1 MTRKRYNVR
10 LRLAATAIAA
20 VLSLSG
26 CTFQEM
32 DRMSRKAQASGD
44 IAREHVSEQMR
55 SSQGALVWTDKPW
68 VNLKPVPTVS
78 RGTRQENFPD
88 CQITLARDGL
98 TLPEIGERIT
108 ALCGVRVIFSP
119 DALAVGQ
126 SSGTTRALNGPLP
139 TPDNNGRI
147 PLDQLGGAVDT
158 AGVTATPLVL
168 SGLRWQGKLSGLL
181 DMIAARTGL
190 TPRMDNGAIL
200 FSLLETR
207 AFQFTFLNTN
217 ITSNAS
223 VTSGSTSSMGT
234 SGGTTNSS
242 VSGDSS
248 SSQQTTV
255 DQSRNVYDDM
265 KKTLETMLTP
275 QKGRFWLS
283 ASTGTLTVTDDGDVV
298 PTLEKLGFLPEQIR
312 LIKRILRLA
321 EGLIILSGPTG
332 AGKST
337 TLRACSD
344 LYLERTRY
352 KKRLL
357 TVEDPPEGRIRGAI
371 QTPILC
377 DKADE
382 AEVRRAWERALSSA
396 LRLDPD
402 AILPGELRDLI
413 SILAGI
419 FAAQTGHLVLTT
431 LHANSAF
438 SIPER
443 MITMGANAGLV
454 ADAQLLIGL
463 ISQRLVQVL
472 CPECRVP
479 WSVKKDQLTPEER
492 EYLEKYCSVEGICR
506 PEHLHFRNEA
516 GCPAC
521 RKAVVIGG
529 KQVATVGQGVAGRS
543 VVAEVVRPDTM
554 LFRLLIQE
562 GKEAAKAYW
571 LSELGGITRRIH
583 LLHKLNAGLVD
594 PLDADLIVPLD
605 EDEVTLSV
613 SDQVTSSSDIDTALI
628 ERLALVIAASV
639 REGLKQGVE
648 DAIKAGITAGMA
660 ALKEVA

>member
-1 MTRKRYNVR
+1 MSEHNDAVLLYHNPETTAHELLVDSQQRTDVAVQQRVMSLMEENPGVTMRLVTRSELLRCSEMARQLSEQGEKG
-10 LRLAATAIAA
+10 LRLEDIKKEVSSRQGDILNYFMVAKEIGASDIHGTTLPGLTRI
-20 VLSLSG
+20 
-26 CTFQEM
+26 EM
-32 DRMSRKAQASGD
+32 RVHGELETISELAEEDGKAQAATIILSMCDVTEPQFYAGRKQD
-44 IAREHVSEQMR
+44 GRVAAKFLRKVGLFGARYSH
-55 SSQGALVWTDKPW
+55 T
-68 VNLKPVPTVS
+68 PT
-78 RGTRQENFPD
+78 
-88 CQITLARDGL
+88 ADGL
-98 TLPEIGERIT
+98 HF
-108 ALCGVRVIFSP
+108 VMRVIP
-119 DALAVGQ
+119 
-126 SSGTTRALNGPLP
+126 
-139 TPDNNGRI
+139 
-147 PLDQLGGAVDT
+147 
-158 AGVTATPLVL
+158 
-168 SGLRWQGKLSGLL
+168 
-181 DMIAARTGL
+181 
-190 TPRMDNGAIL
+190 
-200 FSLLETR
+200 
-207 AFQFTFLNTN
+207 
-217 ITSNAS
+217 
-223 VTSGSTSSMGT
+223 
-234 SGGTTNSS
+234 
-242 VSGDSS
+242 
-248 SSQQTTV
+248 
-255 DQSRNVYDDM
+255 
-265 KKTLETMLTP
+265 
-275 QKGRFWLS
+275 
-283 ASTGTLTVTDDGDVV
+283 DDGDVV

-312 LIKRILRLA
+312 LIKRILRLP

-472 CPECRVP
+472 CPHCRVP
-479 WSVKKDQLTPEER
+479 WSVKKDQLTTEER
-492 EYLEKYCSVEGICR
+492 EYLEKYSSVEGICR
-506 PEHLHFRNEA
+506 PENLHFRNES

-613 SDQVTSSSDIDTALI
+613 SDPVTSSSDIDTALI

>member
-1 MTRKRYNVR
+1 MSEHNDAVLLYHNPETTAHELLVDSQRRTDVAVQQRVMSLMEENPGVTMRLVTRSELLRCSEMARQLSEQGEKG
-10 LRLAATAIAA
+10 LRLEDIKKEVSSRQGDILNYFMVAKEIGASDIHGTTLPGLTRI
-20 VLSLSG
+20 
-26 CTFQEM
+26 EM
-32 DRMSRKAQASGD
+32 RVHGELETISELAEEDGKAQAATIILSMCDVTEPQFYAGRKQD
-44 IAREHVSEQMR
+44 GRVAAKFQRKVGLFGARYSH
-55 SSQGALVWTDKPW
+55 T
-68 VNLKPVPTVS
+68 PT
-78 RGTRQENFPD
+78 
-88 CQITLARDGL
+88 ADGL
-98 TLPEIGERIT
+98 HF
-108 ALCGVRVIFSP
+108 VMRVIP
-119 DALAVGQ
+119 
-126 SSGTTRALNGPLP
+126 
-139 TPDNNGRI
+139 
-147 PLDQLGGAVDT
+147 
-158 AGVTATPLVL
+158 
-168 SGLRWQGKLSGLL
+168 
-181 DMIAARTGL
+181 
-190 TPRMDNGAIL
+190 
-200 FSLLETR
+200 
-207 AFQFTFLNTN
+207 
-217 ITSNAS
+217 
-223 VTSGSTSSMGT
+223 
-234 SGGTTNSS
+234 
-242 VSGDSS
+242 
-248 SSQQTTV
+248 
-255 DQSRNVYDDM
+255 
-265 KKTLETMLTP
+265 
-275 QKGRFWLS
+275 
-283 ASTGTLTVTDDGDVV
+283 DDGDVV

-312 LIKRILRLA
+312 LIKRILRLP

-344 LYLERTRY
+344 LYLGRTRY

-472 CPECRVP
+472 CPHCRVP
-479 WSVKKDQLTPEER
+479 WSVKKDQLTTEER

-506 PEHLHFRNEA
+506 PENLHFRNES

-613 SDQVTSSSDIDTALI
+613 SDPVTSSSDIDTAQI

>member
-1 MTRKRYNVR
+1 MLIKDAVLLYHNPDESANELLVDSERRTDAAIQQRVMQLLEENPGASMRLVSR
-10 LRLAATAIAA
+10 SELLRCRDLASRQAEQGEQGLRLQDIKKDVSRRQGDVLNYFMVARDIGASDIHCTTLPGLTRIEMRVHGELETISELAEEDGNAQAATII
-20 VLSLSG
+20 LSMCDVTEPQFFAG
-26 CTFQEM
+26 
-32 DRMSRKAQASGD
+32 RKQDGRVSAKFLRKVGLFG
-44 IAREHVSEQMR
+44 ARYSH
-55 SSQGALVWTDKPW
+55 T
-68 VNLKPVPTVS
+68 PT
-78 RGTRQENFPD
+78 
-88 CQITLARDGL
+88 ADGL
-98 TLPEIGERIT
+98 HY
-108 ALCGVRVIFSP
+108 VMRVIP
-119 DALAVGQ
+119 
-126 SSGTTRALNGPLP
+126 
-139 TPDNNGRI
+139 
-147 PLDQLGGAVDT
+147 
-158 AGVTATPLVL
+158 
-168 SGLRWQGKLSGLL
+168 
-181 DMIAARTGL
+181 
-190 TPRMDNGAIL
+190 
-200 FSLLETR
+200 
-207 AFQFTFLNTN
+207 
-217 ITSNAS
+217 
-223 VTSGSTSSMGT
+223 
-234 SGGTTNSS
+234 
-242 VSGDSS
+242 
-248 SSQQTTV
+248 
-255 DQSRNVYDDM
+255 
-265 KKTLETMLTP
+265 
-275 QKGRFWLS
+275 
-283 ASTGTLTVTDDGDVV
+283 DDGDVV
-298 PTLEKLGFLPEQIR
+298 PTLEKLGYLPEQIR
-312 LIKRILRLA
+312 LIQRILRIP
-321 EGLIILSGPTG
+321 EGMVILSGPTG
-332 AGKST
+332 SGKST

-344 LYLERTRY
+344 LYLKRTRY

-357 TVEDPPEGRIRGAI
+357 TVEDPPEGRIAGAI

-419 FAAQTGHLVLTT
+419 FAAQTGHLVFTT

-472 CPECRVP
+472 CPACRIP
-479 WSVKKDQLTPEER
+479 WSVKKDQLTTEER
-492 EYLEKYCSVEGICR
+492 EYLEKYCTVEGVCR
-506 PEHLHFRNEA
+506 PENLHFRNEA
-516 GCPAC
+516 GCPSC
-521 RKAVVIGG
+521 RKAVTINGR
-529 KQVATVGQGVAGRS
+529 QVATVGKGVGGRS
-543 VVAEVVRPDTM
+543 VVAEVVRPDTT

-613 SDQVTSSSDIDTALI
+613 SDPVTSSTDIDTALI

-648 DAIKAGITAGMA
+648 DAIKAGIAAGMA
-660 ALKEVA
+660 ALKENA

>member
-10 LRLAATAIAA
+10 LRLAATAVAA
-20 VLSLSG
+20 VLSLSA

-32 DRMSRKAQASGD
+32 DRMSRKTQASGD
-44 IAREHVSEQMR
+44 IARGHVSEQMR

-78 RGTRQENFPD
+78 RDTPLENFPD

-139 TPDNNGRI
+139 VPDNNGRI

-207 AFQFTFLNTN
+207 TFQFTFLNTN

-283 ASTGTLTVTDDGDVV
+283 ASTGTLTVTDT
-298 PTLEKLGFLPEQIR
+298 PTV
-312 LIKRILRLA
+312 
-321 EGLIILSGPTG
+321 S
-332 AGKST
+332 
-337 TLRACSD
+337 
-344 LYLERTRY
+344 
-352 KKRLL
+352 
-357 TVEDPPEGRIRGAI
+357 
-371 QTPILC
+371 
-377 DKADE
+377 
-382 AEVRRAWERALSSA
+382 RRMLSS
-396 LRLDPD
+396 R
-402 AILPGELRDLI
+402 
-413 SILAGI
+413 
-419 FAAQTGHLVLTT
+419 
-431 LHANSAF
+431 
-438 SIPER
+438 
-443 MITMGANAGLV
+443 
-454 ADAQLLIGL
+454 
-463 ISQRLVQVL
+463 
-472 CPECRVP
+472 
-479 WSVKKDQLTPEER
+479 
-492 EYLEKYCSVEGICR
+492 
-506 PEHLHFRNEA
+506 
-516 GCPAC
+516 
-521 RKAVVIGG
+521 
-529 KQVATVGQGVAGRS
+529 TVR
-543 VVAEVVRPDTM
+543 
-554 LFRLLIQE
+554 
-562 GKEAAKAYW
+562 
-571 LSELGGITRRIH
+571 
-583 LLHKLNAGLVD
+583 
-594 PLDADLIVPLD
+594 
-605 EDEVTLSV
+605 
-613 SDQVTSSSDIDTALI
+613 
-628 ERLALVIAASV
+628 
-639 REGLKQGVE
+639 
-648 DAIKAGITAGMA
+648 
-660 ALKEVA
+660 

>member
-1 MTRKRYNVR
+1 MSEHNDAVLLYHNPETTAHELLVDSQRRTDVAVQQRVMSLMEENPGVTMRLVTRSELLRCSEMARQLSEQGEKG
-10 LRLAATAIAA
+10 LRLEDIKKEVSSRQGDILNYFMVAKEIGASDIHGTTLPGLTRIEMRVHGELETISELAEEDGNAQAATIILSMCDVTEPQFYAGRKQDGRVAA
-20 VLSLSG
+20 KFL
-26 CTFQEM
+26 
-32 DRMSRKAQASGD
+32 RKVGLFG
-44 IAREHVSEQMR
+44 ARYSH
-55 SSQGALVWTDKPW
+55 T
-68 VNLKPVPTVS
+68 PT
-78 RGTRQENFPD
+78 
-88 CQITLARDGL
+88 ADGL
-98 TLPEIGERIT
+98 HF
-108 ALCGVRVIFSP
+108 VMRVIP
-119 DALAVGQ
+119 
-126 SSGTTRALNGPLP
+126 
-139 TPDNNGRI
+139 
-147 PLDQLGGAVDT
+147 
-158 AGVTATPLVL
+158 
-168 SGLRWQGKLSGLL
+168 
-181 DMIAARTGL
+181 
-190 TPRMDNGAIL
+190 
-200 FSLLETR
+200 
-207 AFQFTFLNTN
+207 
-217 ITSNAS
+217 
-223 VTSGSTSSMGT
+223 
-234 SGGTTNSS
+234 
-242 VSGDSS
+242 
-248 SSQQTTV
+248 
-255 DQSRNVYDDM
+255 
-265 KKTLETMLTP
+265 
-275 QKGRFWLS
+275 
-283 ASTGTLTVTDDGDVV
+283 DDGDVV

-312 LIKRILRLA
+312 LIKRILRLP

-472 CPECRVP
+472 CPHCRVP
-479 WSVKKDQLTPEER
+479 WSVKKDQITPEER
-492 EYLEKYCSVEGICR
+492 EYLEKYCSVEGICQ

-613 SDQVTSSSDIDTALI
+613 SDPVTSSSDIDTALI

>member
-1 MTRKRYNVR
+1 MSEHNDAVLLYHNPETTAHELLVDSQQRTDVAVQQRVMSLMEENPGVTMRLVTRSELLRCSEMARQLSEQGEKG
-10 LRLAATAIAA
+10 LRLEDIKKEVSSRQGDILNYFMVAKEIGASDIHGTTLPGLTRI
-20 VLSLSG
+20 
-26 CTFQEM
+26 EM
-32 DRMSRKAQASGD
+32 RVHGELETISELAEEDGKAQAATIILSMCDVTEPQFYAGRKQD
-44 IAREHVSEQMR
+44 GRAAAKFLRKVGLFGARYSH
-55 SSQGALVWTDKPW
+55 T
-68 VNLKPVPTVS
+68 PT
-78 RGTRQENFPD
+78 
-88 CQITLARDGL
+88 ADGL
-98 TLPEIGERIT
+98 HF
-108 ALCGVRVIFSP
+108 VMRVIP
-119 DALAVGQ
+119 
-126 SSGTTRALNGPLP
+126 
-139 TPDNNGRI
+139 
-147 PLDQLGGAVDT
+147 
-158 AGVTATPLVL
+158 
-168 SGLRWQGKLSGLL
+168 
-181 DMIAARTGL
+181 
-190 TPRMDNGAIL
+190 
-200 FSLLETR
+200 
-207 AFQFTFLNTN
+207 
-217 ITSNAS
+217 
-223 VTSGSTSSMGT
+223 
-234 SGGTTNSS
+234 
-242 VSGDSS
+242 
-248 SSQQTTV
+248 
-255 DQSRNVYDDM
+255 
-265 KKTLETMLTP
+265 
-275 QKGRFWLS
+275 
-283 ASTGTLTVTDDGDVV
+283 DDGDVV

-312 LIKRILRLA
+312 LIKRILRLP

-344 LYLERTRY
+344 LYLGRTRY

-472 CPECRVP
+472 CPHCRVP
-479 WSVKKDQLTPEER
+479 WSVKKDQLTTEER

-506 PEHLHFRNEA
+506 PENLHFRNES

-613 SDQVTSSSDIDTALI
+613 SDPVTSSSDIDTAQI

>member
-1 MTRKRYNVR
+1 MSEHNDAVLLYHNPETTAHELLVDSQRRTDVAVQQRVMSLMEENPGVTMRLVTRSELLRCSEMARQLSEQGEKG
-10 LRLAATAIAA
+10 LRLEDIKKEVSSRQGDILNYFMVAKEIGASDIHGTTLPGLTRI
-20 VLSLSG
+20 
-26 CTFQEM
+26 EM
-32 DRMSRKAQASGD
+32 RVHGELETISELAEEDGKAQAATIILSMCDVTEPQFYAGRKQD
-44 IAREHVSEQMR
+44 GRVDAKFLRKVGLFGARYSH
-55 SSQGALVWTDKPW
+55 T
-68 VNLKPVPTVS
+68 PT
-78 RGTRQENFPD
+78 
-88 CQITLARDGL
+88 ADGL
-98 TLPEIGERIT
+98 HF
-108 ALCGVRVIFSP
+108 VMRVIP
-119 DALAVGQ
+119 
-126 SSGTTRALNGPLP
+126 
-139 TPDNNGRI
+139 
-147 PLDQLGGAVDT
+147 
-158 AGVTATPLVL
+158 
-168 SGLRWQGKLSGLL
+168 
-181 DMIAARTGL
+181 
-190 TPRMDNGAIL
+190 
-200 FSLLETR
+200 
-207 AFQFTFLNTN
+207 
-217 ITSNAS
+217 
-223 VTSGSTSSMGT
+223 
-234 SGGTTNSS
+234 
-242 VSGDSS
+242 
-248 SSQQTTV
+248 
-255 DQSRNVYDDM
+255 
-265 KKTLETMLTP
+265 
-275 QKGRFWLS
+275 
-283 ASTGTLTVTDDGDVV
+283 DDGDVV

-312 LIKRILRLA
+312 LIKRILRLP

-472 CPECRVP
+472 CPHCRVP
-479 WSVKKDQLTPEER
+479 WSVKKDQLTTEER

-506 PEHLHFRNEA
+506 PENLHFRNES

-613 SDQVTSSSDIDTALI
+613 SDPVTSSSDIDTSLI

>member
-1 MTRKRYNVR
+1 MSEHNEVVLLYHNPETTAHELLVDSQRRTDVAVQQRVMSLMEENPGVTMRLVTRSELLRYSEMAR
-10 LRLAATAIAA
+10 QLSEQGEKGLRLEDIKKEVSRRQGDVLNYFMVAKEIGASDIHGTTLPGLTRIEMRVHGELETIAELAEEDGNAQAATIILSMCDVTDPQFYPGQKQDGRVAA
-20 VLSLSG
+20 KFL
-26 CTFQEM
+26 
-32 DRMSRKAQASGD
+32 RKVGLFG
-44 IAREHVSEQMR
+44 ARYSH
-55 SSQGALVWTDKPW
+55 T
-68 VNLKPVPTVS
+68 PT
-78 RGTRQENFPD
+78 
-88 CQITLARDGL
+88 ADGL
-98 TLPEIGERIT
+98 HF
-108 ALCGVRVIFSP
+108 VMRVIP
-119 DALAVGQ
+119 
-126 SSGTTRALNGPLP
+126 
-139 TPDNNGRI
+139 
-147 PLDQLGGAVDT
+147 
-158 AGVTATPLVL
+158 
-168 SGLRWQGKLSGLL
+168 
-181 DMIAARTGL
+181 
-190 TPRMDNGAIL
+190 
-200 FSLLETR
+200 
-207 AFQFTFLNTN
+207 
-217 ITSNAS
+217 
-223 VTSGSTSSMGT
+223 
-234 SGGTTNSS
+234 
-242 VSGDSS
+242 
-248 SSQQTTV
+248 
-255 DQSRNVYDDM
+255 
-265 KKTLETMLTP
+265 
-275 QKGRFWLS
+275 
-283 ASTGTLTVTDDGDVV
+283 DDGDVV
-298 PTLEKLGFLPEQIR
+298 PTLEKLGYLPEQIR
-312 LIKRILRLA
+312 LIKRILRIP
-321 EGLIILSGPTG
+321 EGMVILSGPTG
-332 AGKST
+332 SGKST

-344 LYLERTRY
+344 LYLKRTRY

-357 TVEDPPEGRIRGAI
+357 TVEDPPEGRIVGGI

-472 CPECRVP
+472 CPHCRVP

-492 EYLEKYCSVEGICR
+492 EYLEKYCSVEGICQ
-506 PEHLHFRNEA
+506 PENLHFRNEA

-529 KQVATVGQGVAGRS
+529 KQVATVGQGVAGRN

-554 LFRLLIQE
+554 LFRLLIQK

-613 SDQVTSSSDIDTALI
+613 SNQVTSSTDIDTALI

-639 REGLKQGVE
+639 REGLKLGVE

>member
-1 MTRKRYNVR
+1 MSEHNEAVLLYHNPETTAHELLVDSQRRTDVAVQQRVMSLMEENPGVTMRLVTRSELLRCSEMARQLSEQGEKG
-10 LRLAATAIAA
+10 LRLEDIKKEVSRRQGD
-20 VLSLSG
+20 VLNYFMVAKEIGASDIHGTTLPG
-26 CTFQEM
+26 LTRIEM
-32 DRMSRKAQASGD
+32 RVHGELETISELAEEDGKAQAATIILSMCDVTEPQFYAGRKQD
-44 IAREHVSEQMR
+44 GRVAAKFLRKVGLFGARYSH
-55 SSQGALVWTDKPW
+55 T
-68 VNLKPVPTVS
+68 PT
-78 RGTRQENFPD
+78 
-88 CQITLARDGL
+88 ADGL
-98 TLPEIGERIT
+98 HF
-108 ALCGVRVIFSP
+108 VMRVIP
-119 DALAVGQ
+119 
-126 SSGTTRALNGPLP
+126 
-139 TPDNNGRI
+139 
-147 PLDQLGGAVDT
+147 
-158 AGVTATPLVL
+158 
-168 SGLRWQGKLSGLL
+168 
-181 DMIAARTGL
+181 
-190 TPRMDNGAIL
+190 
-200 FSLLETR
+200 
-207 AFQFTFLNTN
+207 
-217 ITSNAS
+217 
-223 VTSGSTSSMGT
+223 
-234 SGGTTNSS
+234 
-242 VSGDSS
+242 
-248 SSQQTTV
+248 
-255 DQSRNVYDDM
+255 
-265 KKTLETMLTP
+265 
-275 QKGRFWLS
+275 
-283 ASTGTLTVTDDGDVV
+283 DDGDVV

-312 LIKRILRLA
+312 LIKRILRLP

-472 CPECRVP
+472 CPHCRVP
-479 WSVKKDQLTPEER
+479 WSVKKDQITPEER
-492 EYLEKYCSVEGICR
+492 EYLEKYCSVEGICQ

-613 SDQVTSSSDIDTALI
+613 SDPVTSSSDIDTALI

-648 DAIKAGITAGMA
+648 DAIKAGIIAGMA